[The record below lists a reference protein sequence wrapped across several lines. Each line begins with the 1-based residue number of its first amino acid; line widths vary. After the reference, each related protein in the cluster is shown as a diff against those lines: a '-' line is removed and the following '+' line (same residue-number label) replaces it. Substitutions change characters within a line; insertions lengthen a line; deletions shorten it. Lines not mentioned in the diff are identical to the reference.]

1 MSITREPQLKQYIPQ
16 PGTDNPASQRGYGAG
31 IAMMSGAL
39 GAAIALVGAAQ
50 VSLPVVVAAA
60 MLLGGW
66 GFLIAANHRG
76 K

>member
-16 PGTDNPASQRGYGAG
+16 PAANNPESQRGYGTG

-50 VSLPVVVAAA
+50 VSLPLVVAAA
-60 MLLGGW
+60 IILGGW
-66 GFLIAANHRG
+66 GFLIAANHSG